1 MQGEIDVEQYVI
13 NWMFTAVGA
22 TTGWILKVLWD
33 AVQDLKKDLGNLER
47 NLPSVYVRRDDFR
60 DITRELKSDMQ
71 AHFTRI
77 ESTLNVLFKRLDS
90 KEDK

>member
-1 MQGEIDVEQYVI
+1 MEQYVL
-13 NWMFTAVGA
+13 NWLFACVGA
-22 TTGWILKVLWD
+22 TTGWLVKVIWD

-60 DITRELKSDMQ
+60 EATRELKDDMRVG
-71 AHFTRI
+71 FTKI
-77 ESTLNVLFKRLDS
+77 ENTLNVLFKRLDG